1 MTFLM
6 YTIRMLQVH
15 DANVYGHSNR
25 IGHEVSGIQE
35 RGAQR
40 FSGQVRRLFFR

>member
-1 MTFLM
+1 MKFC
-6 YTIRMLQVH
+6 IDVRFQQVH

-25 IGHEVSGIQE
+25 IGNEVSGIQE

-40 FSGQVRRLFFR
+40 FGGQVS